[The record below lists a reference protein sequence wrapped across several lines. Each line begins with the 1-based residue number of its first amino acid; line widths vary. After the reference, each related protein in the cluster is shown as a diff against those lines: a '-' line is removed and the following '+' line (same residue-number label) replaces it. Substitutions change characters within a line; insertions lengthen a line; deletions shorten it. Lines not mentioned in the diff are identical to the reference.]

1 MPSGYSGFAAL
12 GPEALGLGC
21 WPLGGGAYWGT
32 LEQVTATRIVRR
44 ALDGGIRYFDTA
56 ESYND
61 GASEQALGQ
70 ALGSDRHRAII
81 GTKVSPE
88 NAQNP
93 GVRAA
98 CESSLRRLG
107 TDYIDLYMLHWP
119 LPLSP
124 DPASRH
130 LVEDIWATFLALQDE
145 GKIRAIGLSNHGPQQ
160 MRQVQA
166 LSVPIIS
173 QELPYSLLSRAIECE
188 ILPICQQQHYRVIAY
203 SPLQQGLL
211 TGKYASFDA
220 IPPQRARSRHFHWSR
235 GQGQSRHHGSGVEE
249 ALEQALETLQTLAND
264 LRISLSQLAL
274 AWVRANSAIDLTIVG
289 VRTVEQLEDHLAA
302 SAALCPPS
310 IQAQMNAATQGVFDA
325 LGCNPDYHEDAVR
338 SRIR

>member
-1 MPSGYSGFAAL
+1 MPSDHTGFAAL
-12 GPEALGLGC
+12 SPGSLGLGC
-21 WPLGGGAYWGT
+21 WALGGGAYWGT
-32 LEQVTATRIVRR
+32 LEQTMASQIVHR
-44 ALDGGIRYFDTA
+44 ALDAGIRYFDTA
-56 ESYND
+56 ESYNN
-61 GASEQALGQ
+61 GASEHALGQ

-81 GTKVSPE
+81 GTKVSPD
-88 NAQNP
+88 NVQNP

-119 LPLSP
+119 LPLGP
-124 DPASRH
+124 DSTSRH
-130 LVEDIWATFLALQDE
+130 LLEDVWATFLALQEE

-166 LSVPIIS
+166 LSVPIVS
-173 QELPYSLLSRAIECE
+173 HELPYNLFSRAIECE

-220 IPPQRARSRHFHWSR
+220 IPPQRARSRHFHWAR
-235 GQGQSRHHGSGVEE
+235 GQGQSRHHGAGAEE
-249 ALEQALETLQTLAND
+249 AMAEALETLQTLAID
-264 LRISLSQLAL
+264 LQVSTSQLAL
-274 AWVRANSAIDLTIVG
+274 AWVRAHPAIDVTIVG
-289 VRTVEQLEDHLAA
+289 VHTAEQLEDHLAA
-302 SAALCPPS
+302 SAALCPPA
-310 IQAQMNAATQGVFDA
+310 IRAQMNAATQALFDT
-325 LGCNPDYHEDAVR
+325 LGCNPDYYEDAVR